1 MKTIFTSLFLTS
13 LLYIGCGSNG
23 SKSDS
28 LNAIDTADIVAD
40 TTQDSIRHTKEY
52 IAQRIDT
59 IYKYKDDMRFCSA
72 KYLSL
77 DAHASKLSHE
87 MGYVYRDYDH
97 WVMGQDIDP
106 KWSYKIKDIKDIKDA
121 EATVELTIHNFKNQH
136 IILNLVYER
145 GDWYVDNFRT
155 PFSGK
160 KADEVE
166 GEKYDMLNFIHDCSN
181 EKLEKKYGQGF
192 DISKYVESMT
202 KDMIYEY
209 ALIDID
215 LDGHPELW
223 VRNQEGYY
231 DAVYSIA
238 DNKVQLLAEADGRT
252 ALVFYENGV
261 GSQGSCGTGCAQNNF
276 CLLKSSRPVH
286 HVSWVDV
293 YSFDSNG
300 DFASSE
306 SNYNKDDKECTEKE
320 ALELSEQL
328 GESYSINPIWHPV
341 DITRNKALS
350 NYAE

>member
-1 MKTIFTSLFLTS
+1 MKTIFTSLFLTT
-13 LLYIGCGSNG
+13 LLLIGCGGND
-23 SKSDS
+23 SKNDS
-28 LNAIDTADIVAD
+28 LNADTTDIVAD
-40 TTQDSIRHTKEY
+40 ATQDSIRHTKEY

-106 KWSYKIKDIKDIKDA
+106 KWSYKIKDIKDIKA
-121 EATVELTIHNFKNQH
+121 VEATVEVLVHNFKNQH

-155 PFSGK
+155 SFSGK
-160 KADEVE
+160 SPDEVE
-166 GEKYDMLNFIHDCSN
+166 GEKYDMLNFIHNCSN
-181 EKLEKKYGQGF
+181 EKLEKKYGQSF
-192 DISKYVESMT
+192 DISKYLESMT
-202 KDMIYEY
+202 NDMIYEY

-215 LDGHPELW
+215 LDGNPELW
-223 VRNQEGYY
+223 VRNEEGYY

-238 DNKVQLLAEADGRT
+238 DKKADLLAEADGRT

-276 CLLKSSRPVH
+276 CILKNSRAIH

-328 GESYSINPIWHPV
+328 GESYSINPTWHSV